1 MGSKSKKKE
10 SKCCEKLSEIINN
23 TSDLLNEYGFGIVAY
38 FDLLFKLFLI
48 FCVISLFAIAL
59 MIFYKSEGQIES
71 YLNEGFKPSLVKLS
85 MINLGISETECY
97 SQ

>member
-1 MGSKSKKKE
+1 M
-10 SKCCEKLSEIINN
+10 
-23 TSDLLNEYGFGIVAY
+23 NEYGFGIVAY
-38 FDLLFKLFLI
+38 FDTLFKLFLI

-71 YLNEGFKPSLVKLS
+71 YLNAGFKPSLVKLS
-85 MINLGISETECY
+85 MINLGIPDTECY